1 VQKFAFLLLNNH
13 HNRDFKQKKKDKN
26 KIYLEI
32 RKRKSERRLKMY
44 VGRIVAIGMSKA
56 GNLTAMYRVSSRSFP
71 NRETRIIGDK
81 VAVMPKPGFE
91 DDLNKSPYITYNC
104 VRIAGDHAIVT
115 NGSHTDP
122 ITEKIQMGF
131 PARDALALSLLSLDY
146 EKDNYNT
153 PRIAA
158 VINPKTNSAL
168 LGIVKKDALIVRD
181 FDLTPGTALYV
192 ATYEHDTPCAHY
204 KDKNFDV
211 ASAEEAKKYIFSKG
225 VFAELEK
232 PVTAAAVFYTG
243 KDFEI
248 ASEV

>member
-1 VQKFAFLLLNNH
+1 MQKFAFLLLNNH

>member
-1 VQKFAFLLLNNH
+1 
-13 HNRDFKQKKKDKN
+13 
-26 KIYLEI
+26 
-32 RKRKSERRLKMY
+32 MY
-44 VGRIVAIGMSKA
+44 VGRIVAVGMNKA

-71 NRETRIIGDK
+71 NRETRMIGDR

-91 DDLNKSPYITYNC
+91 DDLKKSPYITYNC
-104 VRIAGDHAIVT
+104 IRTAGDFAVVT

-122 ITEKIQMGF
+122 IAEKIQMGF

-146 EKDNYNT
+146 EKDDYNT

-168 LGIVKKDALIVRD
+168 LGIVKKDALLVRG
-181 FDLTPGTALYV
+181 FDLIPGTALYV
-192 ATYEHDTPCAHY
+192 ATYEHDIPCKHY
-204 KDKNFDV
+204 RDEHFDV
-211 ASAEEAKKYIFSKG
+211 VSAEEAKKYIFNQG

-232 PVTAAAVFYTG
+232 PVTAAAVYFTG

>member
-1 VQKFAFLLLNNH
+1 
-13 HNRDFKQKKKDKN
+13 
-26 KIYLEI
+26 
-32 RKRKSERRLKMY
+32 MY
-44 VGRIVAIGMSKA
+44 VGRIVAVGMNKI

-71 NRETRIIGDK
+71 NRETRMIGDR

-91 DDLNKSPYITYNC
+91 DDLKKSPYITYNC
-104 VRIAGDHAIVT
+104 IRITGDYAIVT

-122 ITEKIQMGF
+122 IAEKIQMGF

-168 LGIVKKDALIVRD
+168 LGIVKKDALLVRN
-181 FDLTPGTALYV
+181 FELVPGTALYV
-192 ATYEHDTPCAHY
+192 ATYEHDIPCKHY
-204 KDKNFDV
+204 RDENFDV
-211 ASAEEAKKYIFSKG
+211 ASAEDAKKYIFDQG
-225 VFAELEK
+225 VFTELEK
-232 PVTAAAVFYTG
+232 PVTAAAVYFTG
-243 KDFEI
+243 KNFEV